1 MALTRKQQEQK
12 AAHKGRRPGRR
23 TARQWSSDSDRRID
37 TNGESGRPARRVKKG
52 GRRGGHQETNSVSC
66 LSAVQRWAGDDA
78 NRCRAGE
85 TLTCHRLCLCR
96 KPEGSEMDTL
106 CLLFLCI
113 VRTPGL
119 GVRDTIPRVVI
130 SKISSSFWPF
140 SLYHLLL
147 SVFSYAV
154 LILLTCRVWGWNL
167 TLVLLVE

>member
-37 TNGESGRPARRVKKG
+37 TNGSGRPARRVKKG

-66 LSAVQRWAGDDA
+66 LSAVQRCAGDDA

-85 TLTCHRLCLCR
+85 TSTCHRLCLCR

-106 CLLFLCI
+106 CLLFWCI

-130 SKISSSFWPF
+130 SKISSSSWPF
-140 SLYHLLL
+140 SLYLLL

-154 LILLTCRVWGWNL
+154 LILLTCWVWGWNL